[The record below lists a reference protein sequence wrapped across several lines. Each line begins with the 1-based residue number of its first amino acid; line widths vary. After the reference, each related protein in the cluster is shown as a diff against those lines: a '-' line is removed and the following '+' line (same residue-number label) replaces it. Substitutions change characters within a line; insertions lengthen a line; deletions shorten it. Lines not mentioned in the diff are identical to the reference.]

1 MPLTVLRDGAAPL
14 ILSNETV
21 FNQLP
26 DDIDVIALLGAIR
39 TGLSVPVTF
48 RDGSQVQLASLNPQL
63 QLEPPAQQ
71 ALILPLTLDPEHR
84 AFELECQILIPVDA
98 TVWCHAP
105 DKHAAARLVSDI
117 FADKCSQTSGFRVE
131 VNQDDVAETFH
142 RVESGFRRGVAS
154 TLGAHDVLINRIEE
168 R

>member
-39 TGLSVPVTF
+39 TGQPVPVTF
-48 RDGSQVQLASLNPQL
+48 RDGSKVCLASLNPQL
-63 QLEPPAQQ
+63 QLEPPAQK
-71 ALILPLTLDPEHR
+71 ALMLPLTMDR
-84 AFELECQILIPVDA
+84 MFELECQILIPVDV
-98 TVWCHAP
+98 TVQCRAP
-105 DKHAAARLVSDI
+105 NKHAAMRMVSDV
-117 FADKCSQTSGFRVE
+117 FAGKRPPAIDLRVE
-131 VNQDDVAETFH
+131 VSRDDVAETFH
-142 RVESGFRRGVAS
+142 RLERSISIGAPSGLDV
-154 TLGAHDVLINRIEE
+154 HDVLINRVEE